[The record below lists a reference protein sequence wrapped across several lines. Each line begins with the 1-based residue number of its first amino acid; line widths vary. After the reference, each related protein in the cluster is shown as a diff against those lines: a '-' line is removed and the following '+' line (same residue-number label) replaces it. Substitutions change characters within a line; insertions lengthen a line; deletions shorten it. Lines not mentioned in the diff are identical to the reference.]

1 MAHMYIMD
9 SILIYINVDQK
20 DITFYLPSYVQYST
34 IAARAVRQA
43 LKGDAKEAAS
53 KRGKLNMYSSGEDT
67 QKIYYLRHVSTSLCP
82 SAPYKSAKVDT

>member
-1 MAHMYIMD
+1 MD

-53 KRGKLNMYSSGEDT
+53 KRGKLNIYSSGKDT

-82 SAPYKSAKVDT
+82 SAPYKSANVYT

>member
-1 MAHMYIMD
+1 MD

-53 KRGKLNMYSSGEDT
+53 KRGKLYIYSSGDPRFIIWDMSQPAYAPLPLVNP
-67 QKIYYLRHVSTSLCP
+67 QKLTHSHV
-82 SAPYKSAKVDT
+82 KV